1 LSGPPKRKKPDRKR
15 SGFSLSEF
23 LLVVFEFFGDRR
35 RLLFLRAND
44 AEPSNDVNQDKSPY
58 RNELGIEFN

>member
-1 LSGPPKRKKPDRKR
+1 LFLS
-15 SGFSLSEF
+15 FS
-23 LLVVFEFFGDRR
+23 VIAAAFF
-35 RLLFLRAND
+35 FLRAND